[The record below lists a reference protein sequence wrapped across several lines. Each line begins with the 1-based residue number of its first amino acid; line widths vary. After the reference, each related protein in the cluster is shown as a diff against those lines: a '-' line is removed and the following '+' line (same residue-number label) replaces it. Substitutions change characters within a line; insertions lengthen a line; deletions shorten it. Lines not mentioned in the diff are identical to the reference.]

1 MELGGQSAEV
11 QWRTGINL
19 TARIS
24 FPLFQVGQQQQ
35 PADQSQNGP
44 QSQSGLSWS
53 RSSSLRKHLSRRS
66 LSSSRIDQVGDNNAQ
81 SNAIKVSQK
90 RGGEC
95 IQRCLFLSK
104 RLRESHLF
112 TFFVESD
119 NFICEISQAAD
130 KFATQPEQQ
139 ACLIFQ
145 EIRLVEILCPAS
157 VWRARHT

>member
-66 LSSSRIDQVGDNNAQ
+66 LSSSRIDQVGDNNAH
-81 SNAIKVSQK
+81 SNAIKVRYLYIS
-90 RGGEC
+90 
-95 IQRCLFLSK
+95 LFW
-104 RLRESHLF
+104 
-112 TFFVESD
+112 D
-119 NFICEISQAAD
+119 N
-130 KFATQPEQQ
+130 
-139 ACLIFQ
+139 LY
-145 EIRLVEILCPAS
+145 
-157 VWRARHT
+157 